1 MGEKKIALVTGG
13 NKGIGLEI
21 CRQLARKGIGVILT
35 SRDGNRG
42 KKAAQTLQREGLE
55 AATLQLDVTD
65 PESVGRCA
73 ADVEKE
79 FGRLDILVN
88 NAGVRFDRD
97 LSIMDLK
104 LDVFRNTVESNIYG
118 PFLVCRAFL
127 PLMKKSGGGRIVNV
141 SSGMGALA
149 KMENNSPGY
158 RISKAGLNALTRIF
172 ADELKDAGIL
182 VNTVHPGWVKT
193 DMGTQAAT
201 KTVEEGADTPV
212 WAALLPDG
220 GPSGEFFFERKTH
233 PW

>member
-21 CRQLARKGIGVILT
+21 CRQLARKGIEVILT

-42 KKAAQTLQREGLE
+42 EKAAQTLQREGLE
-55 AATLQLDVTD
+55 TAFLQLDVTD

-73 ADVEKE
+73 ANAEKK
-79 FGRLDILVN
+79 FGRLDILIN

-97 LSIMDLK
+97 LAIMDLK
-104 LDVFRNTVESNIYG
+104 LDVLRKTVETNIYG
-118 PFLVCRAFL
+118 PFLVCQAFL

-149 KMENNSPGY
+149 KMKNDSPSY

-193 DMGTQAAT
+193 EMGTQAAA

>member
-55 AATLQLDVTD
+55 TATLQLDVTD
-65 PESVGRCA
+65 PESAGRCA

-79 FGRLDILVN
+79 FGRLDILIN

-104 LDVFRNTVESNIYG
+104 LDVFRKTVETNIYG

-127 PLMKKSGGGRIVNV
+127 PLMKKSGGGRIVNL

>member
-21 CRQLARKGIGVILT
+21 CRQLARKGIEVILT

-42 KKAAQTLQREGLE
+42 EKAAQTLQREGLE
-55 AATLQLDVTD
+55 TAFLQLDVTD

-73 ADVEKE
+73 ADAEKK
-79 FGRLDILVN
+79 FGRLDILIN

-97 LSIMDLK
+97 LAIMDLK
-104 LDVFRNTVESNIYG
+104 LDVLRKTVETNIYG
-118 PFLVCRAFL
+118 PFLVCQAFL

-149 KMENNSPGY
+149 KMKNDSPSS

-193 DMGTQAAT
+193 EMGTQAAA